1 MNEIIKALKT
11 RRSIRSYKPDMVSK
25 EDIEQIIEAGLYAA
39 NGRGKQAVIVVAI
52 TNKELRDQLSV
63 VNREIAGMPE
73 TMDPFYGAP
82 VVLAV
87 LAEKEWPTGLYDG
100 SLAIGNMMQAADS
113 LGLGS
118 CWIHRAKEEF
128 EMEEYKQL
136 LKDIGVEG
144 DYIGVGHCI
153 VGYIDGDK
161 PEAAPRNDN
170 RVFWI
175 E

>member
-1 MNEIIKALKT
+1 MNEIIKALKI

-25 EDIEQIIEAGLYAA
+25 KDIEQIIEAGLYAA

-52 TNKELRDQLSV
+52 TNKELRDKLSV

-118 CWIHRAKEEF
+118 CWIN
-128 EMEEYKQL
+128 QL
-136 LKDIGVEG
+136 K
-144 DYIGVGHCI
+144 YC
-153 VGYIDGDK
+153 GDK
-161 PEAAPRNDN
+161 PEVAAYLDELGLPANRRVVGILALGYADQEGTCHPRVDGL
-170 RVFWI
+170 VTYLD
-175 E
+175 